1 MSKSETA
8 STTPAKER
16 HHEDLISIQVPPLTA
31 PSTTTSAPHP
41 SEVGGQMR
49 HVQRITND
57 RRRDHLLAPSRQLA
71 MHGIVR
77 KLDVPRRNWL
87 VCYMSVRHLREP
99 ECSSN
104 YQAAGSICQARQA
117 YQLMH
122 NTQGAAR
129 SAPHV
134 DTHVHVHG
142 GAPVEICGN
151 PAPRSSLAACQ
162 LPICPER
169 RVSLPFTDEGRLHAN
184 LERPDS
190 ASRFVRLVEQYVVSL
205 GRSSGPVR
213 VSTLVAGR
221 RCPCCLCH
229 TTCANSRTHSY
240 QDPMPR

>member
-1 MSKSETA
+1 M
-8 STTPAKER
+8 
-16 HHEDLISIQVPPLTA
+16 LY
-31 PSTTTSAPHP
+31 
-41 SEVGGQMR
+41 VG
-49 HVQRITND
+49 
-57 RRRDHLLAPSRQLA
+57 S
-71 MHGIVR
+71 
-77 KLDVPRRNWL
+77 
-87 VCYMSVRHLREP
+87 EP
-99 ECSSN
+99 E
-104 YQAAGSICQARQA
+104 

-190 ASRFVRLVEQYVVSL
+190 ASRFVRLVQQYVVSL
-205 GRSSGPVR
+205 GRSSGPARHRAAQQQRDREPGVHE
-213 VSTLVAGR
+213 AGEQAD
-221 RCPCCLCH
+221 PCQA
-229 TTCANSRTHSY
+229 TG
-240 QDPMPR
+240 

>member
-1 MSKSETA
+1 MASCVSWTCLAEIGWCAICRFAVSESRSAVAATSKQQ
-8 STTPAKER
+8 
-16 HHEDLISIQVPPLTA
+16 HQ
-31 PSTTTSAPHP
+31 
-41 SEVGGQMR
+41 EVV
-49 HVQRITND
+49 H
-57 RRRDHLLAPSRQLA
+57 
-71 MHGIVR
+71 
-77 KLDVPRRNWL
+77 
-87 VCYMSVRHLREP
+87 
-99 ECSSN
+99 
-104 YQAAGSICQARQA
+104 ICQA

-229 TTCANSRTHSY
+229 TTCANSRTHSH